1 MGNDPSQWSKVA
13 ERALEDI
20 EAELHEIPARS
31 PDINI
36 IESIIYLLSVDLED
50 KAICENTTSDT
61 FEQFRDYA
69 FRSLKGLPVELTDR
83 TIENMN
89 NRIDAIIYSK
99 GYWTKYQ
106 ELCPGIG
113 NHQFLF
119 FIYEIMLRNTY
130 SALAVLA

>member
-99 GYWTKYQ
+99 GY
-106 ELCPGIG
+106 
-113 NHQFLF
+113 
-119 FIYEIMLRNTY
+119 
-130 SALAVLA
+130 